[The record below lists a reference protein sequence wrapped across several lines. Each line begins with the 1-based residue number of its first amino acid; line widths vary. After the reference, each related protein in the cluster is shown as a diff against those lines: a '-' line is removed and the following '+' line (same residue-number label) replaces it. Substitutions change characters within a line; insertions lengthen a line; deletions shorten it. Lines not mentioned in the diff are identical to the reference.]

1 MTKIVSLDELAA
13 RVENGASVGLGGSF
27 LHRAPAAFVRALVAR
42 GASELELVK
51 ASPGYDLDL
60 LCRAGALRRARVGI
74 AAMDA
79 ELGLLPAYRR
89 AVERGEIELEE
100 HSCITIVSGLR
111 ASAYGVPFMPV
122 AGLDGSEIPEL
133 NGWNRVADPYGSER
147 SVFVVPAI
155 RPDVA
160 ILHVNEIDEDGNAR
174 LYGSPQWDRAMSRGA
189 ARVLVTAERLVPRA
203 RIEEQPELTLVPGFM
218 VEAAAIAPRGAWPG
232 SMYPDY
238 GIDQDAV
245 ERYLEDGEE
254 ALARHLDEAPEAGSR
269 SRAR

>member
-1 MTKIVSLDELAA
+1 MSKIVQLEEIAA
-13 RVENGASVGLGGSF
+13 RVEDGMLIGLGGSF
-27 LHRAPAAFVRALVAR
+27 LHRAPFALARALVGR
-42 GASELELVK
+42 GARDIELVK

-60 LCRAGALRRARVGI
+60 LCRGGVLRRARVGI

-79 ELGLLPAYRR
+79 ELGLLPSYRR
-89 AVERGEIELEE
+89 AVERHEIELEE

-111 ASAYGVPFMPV
+111 ASAYGVPFLPV
-122 AGLDGSEIPEL
+122 AGLDGSDIPAL
-133 NGWNRVADPYGSER
+133 NGWERLADPYGSGR

-160 ILHVNEIDEDGNAR
+160 VLHVNEIDEDGNAR

-218 VEAAAIAPRGAWPG
+218 VEAAAIVPRGAWPG
-232 SMYPDY
+232 SMHPEYA
-238 GIDQDAV
+238 IDVEAV
-245 ERYLEDGEE
+245 ERYLEEGGD
-254 ALARHLDEAPEAGSR
+254 ALARHLDEAPEARSR
-269 SRAR
+269 SGAR

>member
-1 MTKIVSLDELAA
+1 MTKIAQLDDLAA
-13 RVENGASVGLGGSF
+13 RIDNGALIGLGGSF
-27 LHRAPAAFVRALVAR
+27 LHRAPCAFVRALVAR
-42 GASELELVK
+42 GVRELELVK

-60 LCRAGALRRARVGI
+60 LCRAGALRRVRVGI

-79 ELGLLPAYRR
+79 ELGLLPSYRR
-89 AVERGEIELEE
+89 AIEQGELELEE

-122 AGLDGSEIPEL
+122 AGLDGSDIPAL
-133 NGWNRVADPYGSER
+133 NGWERVADPYGDGR

-160 ILHVNEIDEDGNAR
+160 VIHVNEVDEDGNAR
-174 LYGSPQWDRAMSRGA
+174 LYGSAQWDRAMSRGA

-218 VEAAAIAPRGAWPG
+218 VEAAAIAPQGAWPG

-238 GIDQDAV
+238 GIDQEAV
-245 ERYLEDGEE
+245 ERYLEQGDT
-254 ALARHLDEAPEAGSR
+254 ALARHLDEAPEAR
-269 SRAR
+269 NRTIAR